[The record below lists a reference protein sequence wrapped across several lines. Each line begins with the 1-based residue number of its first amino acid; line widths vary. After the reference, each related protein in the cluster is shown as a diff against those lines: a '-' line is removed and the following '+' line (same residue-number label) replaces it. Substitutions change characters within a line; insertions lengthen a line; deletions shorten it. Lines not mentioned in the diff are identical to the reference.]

1 MEDFSDV
8 YERNRHYP
16 VDPKYCGS
24 EWQTRYMQFHR
35 SVMSYQT
42 PLDQRK
48 FMVSM
53 PVRAGGADIML
64 GSISVFLYAL
74 LINRVFLRTKL
85 TIEGHQAPV
94 MEHAYAP
101 ATFNWTSPDF
111 NLNITA
117 CMWPPYDGTFY
128 SRYCDHGPKQWLPN
142 DPQEY
147 TFHPWYFVN
156 DFQKEKFWHSDYN
169 TMLGED
175 GKKDVIFTASNRG
188 NVLMTFYNPHHNK
201 TLINEIGMKPE
212 SAFGCLWS
220 YLFRTKSHVCV
231 EGCRTTMAAIHQIK
245 RERKLLT
252 KSTDPFPVWDHMIL
266 AIQIREKGETTLS
279 KETNS
284 WFHCTDQLISEYK
297 TSFGVKEVTVLFINP
312 IISTQKLALLH
323 YKDRILFPTG
333 GVLKE
338 EFHDV
343 LGESDKGGAEAKEKI
358 TAVIESARDWEVMS
372 HADVHVVSSRS
383 GFGVIGAMM
392 RVRQPSEYRL
402 YRTRDLDGHRSCV
415 VSSPDALLSYVDQWS
430 GL

>member
-16 VDPKYCGS
+16 VDPRYCGTD
-24 EWQTRYMQFHR
+24 WQLNYLNFHR
-35 SVMSYQT
+35 SVMDLKAT
-42 PLDQRK
+42 PEQRK
-48 FMVSM
+48 FLVSV
-53 PVRAGGADIML
+53 PVRAGGADNLL
-64 GSISVFLYAL
+64 GIVSLFLYAL
-74 LINRVFLRTKL
+74 LINRAFLRVKYN
-85 TIEGHQAPV
+85 IEGFHAPV
-94 MEHAYAP
+94 MDHAYAP
-101 ATFNWTSPDF
+101 ATFDWTAPDTD
-111 NLNITA
+111 LNATTA
-117 CMWPPYDGTFY
+117 CLMPPYDGDMHK
-128 SRYCDHGPKQWLPN
+128 RHCVRGPMKWLPN
-142 DPQEY
+142 DPHEY
-147 TFHPWYFVN
+147 TFHAWFFVN
-156 DFQKEKFWHSDYN
+156 SYQKERFWYGDYN

-175 GKKDVIFTASNRG
+175 GKKDVIFAASNRG

-266 AIQIREKGETTLS
+266 AIQIRDLGVGHP
-279 KETNS
+279 NNVF
-284 WFHCTDQLISEYK
+284 FHCADQLATEYK
-297 TSFGVKEVTVLFINP
+297 TSFGVKEVSFILINP
-312 IISTQKLALLH
+312 KAMTQRMAKEY
-323 YKDRILFPTG
+323 YKDRLLLPTG
-333 GVLKE
+333 DILGS
-338 EFHDV
+338 HDV
-343 LGESDKGGAEAKEKI
+343 LDESDKSGAEAKEKV

-402 YRTRDLDGHRSCV
+402 YHTRDNNRLCNIST
-415 VSSPDALLSYVDQWS
+415 PDPLLYYVDEWS